1 MLSSFEEQILERKD
15 LFYKR
20 LTCNT
25 EKTGNLQKKRAKISE
40 KSVLSIWTENVSS
53 SIKDGDF

>member
-1 MLSSFEEQILERKD
+1 MLSGFEEQILERKD

-25 EKTGNLQKKRAKISE
+25 EETGNLKKRGP
-40 KSVLSIWTENVSS
+40 KSPKKACYLYGRRMFLRS
-53 SIKDGDF
+53 